1 MDKFCE
7 HSWQFTTHDPDKNAL
22 DAYMKAWGVGVV
34 YRTMMNKSSPILR
47 FKESKKEPGK
57 YYLITR
63 SARKGLMV
71 KRFVVGPFEIGGEAI
86 LDTRADGQ
94 KFLNTFTLSEDGKTL
109 THVQKH
115 EGGVIKEAVTTRVLS
130 DDGKTM
136 EVKAECD
143 GKTVVRG
150 YAGEPHVESAEDEE
164 L

>member
-1 MDKFCE
+1 M
-7 HSWQFTTHDPDKNAL
+7 
-22 DAYMKAWGVGVV
+22 
-34 YRTMMNKSSPILR
+34 
-47 FKESKKEPGK
+47 
-57 YYLITR
+57 
-63 SARKGLMV
+63 MV
-71 KRFVVGPFEIGGEAI
+71 KRFVVGPFEIGGEAV

-109 THVQKH
+109 THTQKH
-115 EGGVIKEAVTTRVLS
+115 EGGTIKEAVTTRVLS

-150 YAGEPHVESAEDEE
+150 YAGESHVESAEDEE